1 MSVRFDSGNDLVT
14 RSANLPAWDSYTFC
28 GFIQLVSDTG
38 GQQSI
43 FALVENGGSYH
54 VLETVGGGNTQLHL
68 YSGFGI
74 DLNTGVTLS
83 IGTWY
88 FIVVIHSPTTVKTR
102 VMPVGGSFTDAS
114 TADAIARTF
123 ASMEFMGNQFV
134 EFPDARAM
142 GFRWWAGAELSDA
155 ETLAESASLLPV
167 RTANLAGHYLFGA
180 DEVLQDF
187 SGLGRTLTNPGGAG
201 EWETEENPPGITAFT
216 GDLASVI
223 SGPTSSMEVSVAVSA
238 MLDSTITGPTSSM
251 TAATGPAADLAST
264 ISGPTSSMEVTTG
277 PAAELASVIEGPSS
291 SMDVAVGA
299 SAALAS
305 IISGPTSSME
315 VIFHDPRTPSATVV
329 LVPAPT
335 ATVRLL

>member
-1 MSVRFDSGNDLVT
+1 MSVRFDSGNDRVT

-43 FALVENGGSYH
+43 FALVENGSSYH
-54 VLETVGGGNTQLHL
+54 VLETVGAGNTQLHL

-88 FIVVIHSPTTVKTR
+88 FVVVVHSGTTVKTR

-123 ASMEFMGNQFV
+123 ASMELMGNQFS
-134 EFPDARAM
+134 EFPDARGM
-142 GFRWWAGAELSDA
+142 GFRWWAAELDDT

-216 GDLASVI
+216 ADLASTI

-238 MLDSTITGPTSSM
+238 MLDSTI
-251 TAATGPAADLAST
+251 
-264 ISGPTSSMEVTTG
+264 SGPTSSMDAATG
-277 PAAELASVIEGPSS
+277 PAVNLASIIGGPTSSMEATTGLGAELASVIEGPSS

-299 SAALAS
+299 SAELAS
-305 IISGPTSSME
+305 VISGPTSSME
-315 VIFHDPRTPSATVV
+315 VIFHDPRTPSATMV